1 MRNGKK
7 TESYNWNS
15 CEIFGCNLFF
25 LFFQAIKLQPCVIF
39 IDEIG
44 KHKGFLHQSMRRVG
58 TTMQSQ
64 ASQLV
69 LKRDIKRKNIVLIVK
84 DSRYDIHIVS
94 IVLG

>member
-1 MRNGKK
+1 M
-7 TESYNWNS
+7 
-15 CEIFGCNLFF
+15 
-25 LFFQAIKLQPCVIF
+25 F

-44 KHKGFLHQSMRRVG
+44 KHKGFLHQSTRCFG

-69 LKRDIKRKNIVLIVK
+69 LKRDLKRKNVVLIVK